1 MNSWI
6 SQLSNDTKLSV
17 LWTKFDFHI
26 QVDLF
31 MELPSKN
38 NFCNNLLFSHHTDI
52 ICSFVC
58 FGTSFSGMIKGGTC
72 GNGGTKKISGGQGM
86 NHGWCHGCKMKNVQV
101 LRLFFCWQQLFTC
114 PLYVCMKQIFL
125 TKEDIPLYIR
135 FLKPVYSEEKITSV
149 CC

>member
-17 LWTKFDFHI
+17 LWTKFDFHV

-38 NFCNNLLFSHHTDI
+38 NFYNNLLFSHHTDI

-58 FGTSFSGMIKGGTC
+58 FGTSFSGMIKGGHVEMEGQKNLRGGREWTMDDAMDVKWKMC
-72 GNGGTKKISGGQGM
+72 RPSDFFFAGN
-86 NHGWCHGCKMKNVQV
+86 NC
-101 LRLFFCWQQLFTC
+101 LLAL
-114 PLYVCMKQIFL
+114 CMFVWNRFSLQRRTFHCIF
-125 TKEDIPLYIR
+125 D
-135 FLKPVYSEEKITSV
+135 F
-149 CC
+149 